1 MRPSISNRGGAV
13 LSDIKQR
20 ELKIWYD
27 LLEHEARRECAIDHW
42 AGELAGH
49 AKLMLRMG
57 VIDQEEFCEMIE
69 LADAAFSHVS
79 EQLATQEWLREKA
92 AKGEAI

>member
-1 MRPSISNRGGAV
+1 MRPSISNHGGAV
-13 LSDIKQR
+13 LSDIKER

-49 AKLMLRMG
+49 AKCMERMG
-57 VIDQEEFCEMIE
+57 LIDEGELCEMLE
-69 LADAAFSHVS
+69 LADAAYSHVR
-79 EQLATQEWLREKA
+79 EQLDTQEWLREKA
-92 AKGEAI
+92 AKGDAV